1 MPIRS
6 GLRKKSHMF
15 DQNITFTE
23 VVDITFS
30 LFVQVQ
36 LNYNVQV
43 Q

>member
-1 MPIRS
+1 
-6 GLRKKSHMF
+6 MF

-30 LFVQVQ
+30 LFLQVQ